1 MNSWILITLIIGVI
15 AAIIGVIVFYT
26 LLKKQKEGTAKET
39 DYRAFF
45 ILGISFLPMGIL
57 FAVSVNI
64 GFIGIAVLGLIYLII
79 GLKNRDKWN
88 KKGGIKNK

>member
-15 AAIIGVIVFYT
+15 VAIIGVIVFYT
-26 LLKKQKEGTAKET
+26 LQKKQKEGTAKET

-57 FAVSVNI
+57 FAISVNI
-64 GFIGIAVLGLIYLII
+64 GFIGITVLGLIYLMI

-88 KKGGIKNK
+88 KKEE